1 MYKGKTAD
9 LVDYPVLNFNSYG
22 RVYFYGCHIAQGT
35 DAVQAFADKQ
45 HVVTFA
51 TQYAA
56 SFSMSTVHEFDV
68 IELPPEPL
76 MRESERPQMGD
87 VYLKSYVFPE
97 IGMPWSDM
105 PVQGGYSDWEA

>member
-1 MYKGKTAD
+1 
-9 LVDYPVLNFNSYG
+9 
-22 RVYFYGCHIAQGT
+22 
-35 DAVQAFADKQ
+35 
-45 HVVTFA
+45 
-51 TQYAA
+51 
-56 SFSMSTVHEFDV
+56 MSNVHEFDV

-105 PVQGGYSDWEA
+105 PVQGGYSDWEAYWIAYSGKTSPIRPISIPLTKFEPSK